1 MITKNYMT
9 RKGHEKSL
17 KELTFL
23 KEIRRTEILNEIKV
37 AKEHGDLSEN
47 AEYDAAKDAQAN
59 NETRIASL
67 EKAMTSI
74 QIIEDMD
81 IASDKIYI
89 GATVD
94 LLNIDTDKTVTY
106 TLLSSLE
113 ADPNK
118 NIISVSSPI
127 GKALLGN
134 AVGSIVDIET
144 PKDSFSLEVLKIE
157 RNFK

>member
-9 RKGHEKSL
+9 GKGHEKYC
-17 KELTFL
+17 KELKHL
-23 KEIRRTEILNEIKV
+23 KEIRRAEILHEIKV

-59 NETRIASL
+59 NEIRIANL
-67 EKAMTSI
+67 EQALISV

-81 IASDKIYI
+81 IPADKIYI
-89 GATVD
+89 GAAVT
-94 LLNIDTDKTVTY
+94 LINIDTDEEVVY

-113 ADPNK
+113 ADPNN
-118 NIISVSSPI
+118 NIISVVSPI

-134 AVGSIVDIET
+134 GVGDVVDIET
-144 PKDSFSLEVLKIE
+144 PKQFYSYEVKKIE
-157 RNFK
+157 RKF

>member
-9 RKGHEKSL
+9 RKGHDKSL
-17 KELTFL
+17 KELIFL
-23 KEIRRTEILNEIKV
+23 KEVRRTEILNEIKV

-59 NETRIASL
+59 NEIRIANL
-67 EKAMTSI
+67 EQAMTSI

-81 IASDKIYI
+81 IQSDKVYI
-89 GATVD
+89 GATVE
-94 LLNIDTDKTVTY
+94 LINIDTDEKITY

-113 ADPNK
+113 ADPNN
-118 NIISVSSPI
+118 NIISISSPI

-134 AVGSIVDIET
+134 AVGDIVDIET
-144 PKDSFSLEVLKIE
+144 PKDFFSLEVLKIE
-157 RNFK
+157 RNF